1 MEFLLSLEGD
11 ITVYYH
17 NLKFDGNFWVYY
29 LLETLKV
36 PEAYQQIDNDHGT
49 FIKNKDMPNDTFKYS
64 ISDKG
69 AWYTVTIKESNRI
82 IEIRDSYKLIPLSVK
97 RIGKS
102 FKTNHQKLDM
112 KYEGYRYAGCEI
124 TPEEKQYIANDVL
137 VVKEALEIMFE
148 QGHDGLTIGSCCLQ
162 EYKSIT
168 GKYRY
173 ADNHPNLRKI
183 ELDPDTYGSPNA
195 DAYIRKSYK
204 GGWCYLADGKENRI
218 YHHGTTADVN
228 SLYPSVM
235 SSESGNYYP
244 IGKPYFW
251 KGPSKL
257 PPRQNFLDHTEYFF
271 VRIRTRF
278 YLKPGKLPFIQ
289 IKGNPLYPSTKALST
304 SDVWDKKQQ
313 KYCTH
318 ILNSKGE
325 IIPTRVTLTLTCVDY
340 YLFIEH
346 YNVADFEILDG
357 CSFECEKGIFDDYI
371 NKYKEIKLKSK
382 DGIREIAK
390 LFLNNLYG
398 KLATSPNSSF
408 KRCFIKSDGA
418 IGFKNIEEDHK
429 SVVYIPAGSAV
440 TSYARFFTI
449 SAAQA
454 NYYGPDKPGFI
465 YADTDSIHCDLPP
478 EEIKGIT
485 VHDKNFCCWK
495 LEACWDEAIFVRQK
509 TYIEHV
515 THENLEPI
523 GAPYYNVKCA
533 GMPDRAKDIF
543 VDNLMNRK
551 RESHEYTKAELD
563 FLDTPRTIND
573 FKVGLVV
580 PGSLKPKRIPGGV
593 ILQDGEYELRPGLWF
608 L

>member
-1 MEFLLSLEGD
+1 
-11 ITVYYH
+11 
-17 NLKFDGNFWVYY
+17 
-29 LLETLKV
+29 
-36 PEAYQQIDNDHGT
+36 
-49 FIKNKDMPNDTFKYS
+49 
-64 ISDKG
+64 
-69 AWYTVTIKESNRI
+69 
-82 IEIRDSYKLIPLSVK
+82 
-97 RIGKS
+97 
-102 FKTNHQKLDM
+102 M

-162 EYKSIT
+162 EYKSIS

-173 ADNHPNLRKI
+173 KDNHPNLRKI
-183 ELDPDTYGSPNA
+183 ELDPDVYGSPNA
-195 DAYIRKSYK
+195 DAYVRKSYK
-204 GGWCYLADGKENRI
+204 GGWCYLADGKDNQI
-218 YHHGTTADVN
+218 YHNGTTADVN

-251 KGPSKL
+251 KGPAKL
-257 PPRQNFLDHTEYFF
+257 PPRKNFLDHTEYFF

-304 SDVWDKKQQ
+304 SDVWDKKHQ
-313 KYCTH
+313 KYCTY
-318 ILNSKGE
+318 ILNAKGE

-357 CSFECEKGIFDDYI
+357 CSFECEKGVFDSYI

-523 GAPYYNVKCA
+523 DTPYYNVKCA

-551 RESHEYTKAELD
+551 RESHEYTKAELA